1 MTPEDAIN
9 AHLDTID
16 AAADWQPEWPALPR
30 RVKLP
35 KMHLRAHDAWK
46 KAWQRGLVS
55 DVEMAYY
62 TMLINRHPASWMG
75 WLRGM

>member
-16 AAADWQPEWPALPR
+16 AAADWTPEWPALPQ

-35 KMHLRAHDAWK
+35 KMHLKAHDTWKDAWK
-46 KAWQRGLVS
+46 RGLVS
-55 DVEMAYY
+55 DIEMAYY

-75 WLRGM
+75 WLKGL